1 MAEFDTVIRNAV
13 VATAADVFRSDI
25 GIAGGVI
32 TALGR
37 DLGPARREIDAAGR
51 YVLPGGI
58 DAHCH
63 FDQPMRDSVTLA
75 DDFLSGPI
83 SAAHGGTT
91 TVVPFACQLQGQSV
105 RAAVEDYHRRAAGKP
120 VIDYA
125 FHLIIS
131 DPTEDVLRRELPALI
146 GEGYSSFKIYM
157 TYETLKLNDRQIISV
172 LAVARREGAMVM
184 VHAENSDCI
193 TWLTEELER
202 AGRTA
207 PYFHAPSRPQAVER
221 EGTHRA
227 ITMSEIVDVPILL
240 VHVSAAD
247 AVEQIRWGQGRGLR
261 IFAETCPQ
269 YLVLTA
275 DHLDAPG
282 FEGAKYVCS
291 PPPRDV
297 ASQEAIWRGLRSG
310 VFHVF
315 SSDHAAFRFD
325 HPEGKKRHGDR
336 CAVHEGAERR
346 ARRGDAPADPVL
358 RGRQQGPHRPRHL
371 RRPHRHQPRQALRA
385 LPEEGQHRGGRRR
398 RSRHLGQGPRGRDHE
413 RQAPPQLRLHAV

>member
-1 MAEFDTVIRNAV
+1 
-13 VATAADVFRSDI
+13 
-25 GIAGGVI
+25 
-32 TALGR
+32 
-37 DLGPARREIDAAGR
+37 
-51 YVLPGGI
+51 
-58 DAHCH
+58 
-63 FDQPMRDSVTLA
+63 
-75 DDFLSGPI
+75 
-83 SAAHGGTT
+83 
-91 TVVPFACQLQGQSV
+91 
-105 RAAVEDYHRRAAGKP
+105 
-120 VIDYA
+120 
-125 FHLIIS
+125 
-131 DPTEDVLRRELPALI
+131 
-146 GEGYSSFKIYM
+146 
-157 TYETLKLNDRQIISV
+157 
-172 LAVARREGAMVM
+172 MVM

-207 PYFHAPSRPQAVER
+207 PYFHAQSRPQAVER

-297 ASQEAIWRGLRSG
+297 ESQEAIWRGLRSG

-325 HPEGKKRHGDR
+325 HPEGKKRHGTEAPFRKVPNGVPGVETRLLNSADELV
-336 CAVHEGAERR
+336 AVLAHDFSLDVPEAAGLWPRVAARHEVVMAE
-346 ARRGDAPADPVL
+346 AAAE
-358 RGRQQGPHRPRHL
+358 
-371 RRPHRHQPRQALRA
+371 A
-385 LPEEGQHRGGRRR
+385 
-398 RSRHLGQGPRGRDHE
+398 
-413 RQAPPQLRLHAV
+413 